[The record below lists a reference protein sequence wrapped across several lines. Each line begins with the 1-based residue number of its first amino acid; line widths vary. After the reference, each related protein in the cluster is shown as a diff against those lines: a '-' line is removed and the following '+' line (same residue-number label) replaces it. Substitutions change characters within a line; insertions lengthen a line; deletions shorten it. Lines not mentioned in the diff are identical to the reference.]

1 MEEHGDVRQ
10 FGYRTP
16 RIAFPISL
24 HVELKRAGA
33 AHPIGVRGIDISA
46 SGIAV
51 AVSDEVSQ
59 EESVELAIRS
69 GEEEVA
75 RIPGRVFYQSAD
87 HFGLKFTF
95 SSDEQR
101 RQVQE
106 LIARFLTTV

>member
-1 MEEHGDVRQ
+1 VEEHAEVRQ

-51 AVSDEVSQ
+51 AVSDEVPL

-69 GEEEVA
+69 GVEEVA
-75 RIPGRVFYQSAD
+75 RIPGKVFYQSED
-87 HFGLKFTF
+87 HFGLEFTF
-95 SSDEQR
+95 ASDEQR
-101 RQVQE
+101 RQVQQ
-106 LIARFLTTV
+106 LIARFLTAV